1 MTACV
6 PNFDDVGASG
16 LIQALLLCIIRAMDH
31 GSSSASVVS
40 IAEYRDR
47 ATARLAAYFIDAAVI
62 QWVVRQSSGLPK
74 NATREQGFRFLAAV
88 TGLWPEEVRAG
99 VLPWQVIL
107 AYRLDRGAWNRSP
120 NHVVDWPLPIDE
132 AG

>member
-1 MTACV
+1 M
-6 PNFDDVGASG
+6 G
-16 LIQALLLCIIRAMDH
+16 H
-31 GSSSASVVS
+31 GHPSASVVS

-47 ATARLAAYFIDAAVI
+47 ATARLAAYFIDAAII
-62 QWVVRQSSGLPK
+62 QWVVRQSVGLPK

-107 AYRLDRGAWNRSP
+107 AYRLDRGTWSRNP
-120 NHVVDWPLPIDE
+120 NHVVDWPFSINE
-132 AG
+132 AS